1 MSVCSSIRE
10 FSCQQ
15 VLVSNERLAY
25 GFDVL
30 CLQETITRPENPLE
44 LNDSIVIQKHEGRG
58 MAIVIRKGLHSRPK
72 SVGQRIRG
80 TERYSSRKTRPKT
93 QKSLVLVNTD
103 IHPGTASTK
112 TNWDFLEQIEDQTAD
127 TIVTCGDF
135 SARSG
140 MWDQQG
146 NNPQR
151 KPLEETLGDV
161 IFIPATTPVPTRLA
175 SRQGDTDST
184 TDLGLVSPRI
194 AP

>member
-15 VLVSNERLAY
+15 VLVSNERLAC

-44 LNDSIVIQKHEGRG
+44 LNDFMVIQKHEGRG
-58 MAIVIRKGLHSRPK
+58 IAIVIRKGLHSRPK
-72 SVGQRIRG
+72 SVRG
-80 TERYSSRKTRPKT
+80 TARCSSRKIRPKT
-93 QKSLVLVNTD
+93 QKSLVLVSTD

-112 TNWDFLEQIEDQTAD
+112 TNWDFLEQIEDKTGD
-127 TIVTCGDF
+127 TTVTCSDL

-140 MWDQQG
+140 MCDQQG

-151 KPLEETLGDV
+151 KSLAETLGDV
-161 IFIPATTPVPTRLA
+161 IFIPATTPVPTRVA
-175 SRQGDTDST
+175 SRQGDKDST
-184 TDLGLVSPRI
+184 TDLSLVSPRI